1 MSEETR
7 QNDISKKKVV
17 YEMPGMD
24 AVTIRRDVEYRKT
37 DSDILTMD
45 IYYPSDLKSGA
56 RTPAVIIVTGY
67 PDLGFETVVG
77 CKFKEMG
84 SSVSWGQLMAAT
96 GLAAIT
102 YTNREPAADLH
113 ALLDYVQQNSE
124 SLGIDETRIGL
135 WSSSGNVPLALSI
148 LIREAQEYLKCAVL
162 CYGYTL
168 DLEGATNVAEM
179 SKAVGFV
186 NPCAG
191 SLVDDLPK
199 HIPLFIAR
207 AGQDELPHLN
217 ETLDRFLLK
226 ALTCNL
232 PITFVNHAAAPH
244 AFDLLHDSEVTREI
258 IKQVLAF
265 MKFHLLRAAGVAE

>member
-24 AVTIRRDVEYRKT
+24 AVTIRRDVEYQET
-37 DSDILTMD
+37 DAGALTMD
-45 IYYPSDLKSGA
+45 IYYPPDWKSGA
-56 RTPAVIIVTGY
+56 QTPAVVIVTGY
-67 PDLGFETVVG
+67 PDLGFAAKVG

-84 SSVSWGQLMAAT
+84 SSVSWGQLMAAS
-96 GLAAIT
+96 GLVAIT

-113 ALLDYVQQNSE
+113 SLLDYVRQNSE

-135 WSSSGNVPLALSI
+135 WSSSGNVPLALSV
-148 LIREAQEYLKCAVL
+148 LISEAQEYLKCAVL
-162 CYGYTL
+162 CYGYML
-168 DLEGATNVAEM
+168 DLEEATGVAEM
-179 SKAVGFV
+179 ARAVGFV

-191 SLVDDLPK
+191 SLVDDIPK

-217 ETLDRFLLK
+217 ETLDRFLSK
-226 ALTCNL
+226 ALTYNL
-232 PITFVNHAAAPH
+232 PVTFVNHAAAPH
-244 AFDLLHDSEVTREI
+244 AFDLLHDSEETREI
-258 IKQVLAF
+258 IKQILSF
-265 MKFHLLRAAGVAE
+265 MRFHMFRQE

>member
-24 AVTIRRDVEYRKT
+24 AVTIRRDVKYRET
-37 DSDILTMD
+37 DAGTLTMD
-45 IYYPSDLKSGA
+45 IYYPSDLKSDA
-56 RTPAVIIVTGY
+56 RAPAVVIVTGY
-67 PDLGFETVVG
+67 PDLGFEKIVG
-77 CKFKEMG
+77 CKFKDMG
-84 SSVSWGQLMAAT
+84 SSVSWGQLMAAS

-102 YTNREPAADLH
+102 YTNREPATDLH
-113 ALLDYVQQNSE
+113 ALLDYVRQNSE

-135 WSSSGNVPLALSI
+135 WSSSGNVPLALSV

-199 HIPLFIAR
+199 HMPLFIAR

-217 ETLDRFLLK
+217 ETLDRFLSK
-226 ALTCNL
+226 ALACNL
-232 PITFVNHAAAPH
+232 PVTFVNHAAAPH
-244 AFDLLHDSEVTREI
+244 AFDLLHDSEDTREI
-258 IKQVLAF
+258 IKQILAF
-265 MKFHLLRAAGVAE
+265 MRFHLFR

>member
-1 MSEETR
+1 MSKT
-7 QNDISKKKVV
+7 KVV
-17 YEMPGMD
+17 YEIPGMN

-37 DSDILTMD
+37 DTAALTID
-45 IYYPSDLKSGA
+45 LYYPPDWKSGA
-56 RTPAVIIVTGY
+56 RAPAVVIVAGY
-67 PDLGFETVVG
+67 PDLGFEAKVG

-84 SSVSWGQLMAAT
+84 ASVSWCQLMAAS
-96 GLAAIT
+96 GLVAIT

-113 ALLDYVQQNSE
+113 ALLKYVRQNSE
-124 SLGIDETRIGL
+124 SLGVDETKIGI
-135 WSSSGNVPLALSI
+135 WSSSGNVPLALSV
-148 LIREAQEYLKCAVL
+148 LVGEAQEYLKCAVL

-168 DLEGATNVAEM
+168 DLDGATGVADVARM
-179 SKAVGFV
+179 FGFV

-199 HIPLFIAR
+199 RIPLFIAR

-217 ETLDRFLLK
+217 ETLDRFLFK

-244 AFDLLHDSEVTREI
+244 AFDLLHDSDETRGI
-258 IKQVLAF
+258 IKQILAF
-265 MKFHLLRAAGVAE
+265 MQFHLLI